1 METYE
6 TTGSYETVVKSW
18 MDISAIG
25 VQRREESLGP
35 RMVKMGFM
43 VGTATCSENLCN
55 IQRRTNKTREGE
67 LENSGFKGKQ
77 SQVQVVVMLNMA
89 EIYFALF
96 LLEV

>member
-1 METYE
+1 
-6 TTGSYETVVKSW
+6 
-18 MDISAIG
+18 MDVSAIG
-25 VQRREESLGP
+25 VERREESLGP
-35 RMVKMGFM
+35 KMGFM
-43 VGTATCSENLCN
+43 VGTATHSGNLCN
-55 IQRRTNKTREGE
+55 IQRRTNKTRKGE